1 MTEYLVTWDIHV
13 FADNPVE
20 AAREARKARYPDTL
34 ARFFT
39 VTEAESGAQIDV
51 DLLDDQ
57 HPACTF
63 VQPKVRTSKIDEK

>member
-20 AAREARKARYPDTL
+20 AAREARKAQHPDTIAL
-34 ARFFT
+34 FFT
-39 VTEAESGAQIDV
+39 VTEAETGDQTNV
-51 DLLDDQ
+51 DLLDDH

-63 VQPKVRTSKIDEK
+63 TSPKLRTSQIGEK